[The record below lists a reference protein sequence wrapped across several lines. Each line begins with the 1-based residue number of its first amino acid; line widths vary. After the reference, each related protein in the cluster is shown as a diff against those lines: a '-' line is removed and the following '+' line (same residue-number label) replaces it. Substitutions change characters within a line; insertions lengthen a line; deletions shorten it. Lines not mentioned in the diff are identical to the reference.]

1 MKVFLSII
9 FCFFSLALKS
19 MEVHNNTIQ
28 PRRTGILR
36 SRHDQLKN
44 TPLHTE
50 IRYVYIEDLLSRNS
64 SILDANKPRSP
75 IRVRTGNNTLTSS
88 NQKK

>member
-1 MKVFLSII
+1 
-9 FCFFSLALKS
+9 
-19 MEVHNNTIQ
+19 MEFHNNTIQ
-28 PRRTGILR
+28 PQKAYIICSRR
-36 SRHDQLKN
+36 DQLKN

-75 IRVRTGNNTLTSS
+75 IRVRTGKNTLTSS